1 MNTPHLGQIQSNL
14 DSRLRGNDGSCLRAD
29 DGQQAIRHPRES
41 GDPCLPTRRGA
52 LALLGAMGAGL
63 AAPAWAQTSA
73 AWSAIEARARGQTV
87 YFNAW
92 GGSEAINRYIQWVG
106 AQVQQRHGVRLEHV
120 KISDAADMVKRVR
133 AEKAAGKTR
142 GSVDLVWI
150 NGENFLTMKREGLL
164 FGPFAESLPSY
175 GLVDVQGKPT
185 TRLDFSEPVDGLEA
199 PWGMAQ
205 LTFMADSRRTPEP
218 PRSLDALLAFA
229 KANPG
234 RVTYPRPP
242 NFHGTTFLKQLL
254 LDLSTERSALYR
266 PVTPAAFAQ
275 ATAPLWRTLDAL
287 HPRLWRAGRQFPLNA
302 EAMRQML
309 ADGELLLA
317 LTFNPN
323 DAANEIAAKR
333 LPAGVVSYQF
343 ESGTI
348 GNTHFVAI
356 PVNASASDA
365 AQVVANFLL
374 SPEAQAHKADI
385 AVWGDPTVLALERL
399 SPADRARFA
408 TQPLPG
414 QVARSAPALSEPHG
428 SWVEPLEREWLKR
441 YGQ

>member
-1 MNTPHLGQIQSNL
+1 MNTPHLGQNSISL
-14 DSRLRGNDGSCLRAD
+14 DSRG
-29 DGQQAIRHPRES
+29 S
-41 GDPCLPTRRGA
+41 GDPCLPTRRAA
-52 LALLGAMGAGL
+52 LALLAAIAAGL
-63 AAPAWAQTSA
+63 SAPAWAQTTA
-73 AWSAIEARARGQTV
+73 AWAAIEAQARGQTV

-92 GGSEAINRYIQWVG
+92 GGSEAINRYIQWVAG
-106 AQVQQRHGVRLEHV
+106 EVQQRYGVRLEHV

-150 NGENFLTMKREGLL
+150 NGENFLTMKREGRL
-164 FGPFAESLPSY
+164 FGPFAEGLPGY
-175 GLVDVQGKPT
+175 ALVDVQGKPT

-218 PRSLDALLAFA
+218 PRSLDALLSFA

-234 RVTYPRPP
+234 RLTYPRPP

-254 LDLSTERSALYR
+254 LDLNTERSALYR
-266 PVTPAAFAQ
+266 PVTPAAFTQ

-287 HPRLWRAGRQFPLNA
+287 HPQLWRAGRQFPLNA

-333 LPAGVVSYQF
+333 LPASIVSYQF

-356 PVNASASDA
+356 PVNASASEG

-374 SPEAQAHKADI
+374 SPEAQARKADI
-385 AVWGDPTVLALERL
+385 EVWGDPTVLALERL

-408 TQPLPG
+408 AQPLPG
-414 QVARSAPALSEPHG
+414 QVARSAPALPEPHG
-428 SWVEPLEREWLKR
+428 SWVDPLEREWLKR